1 MWTEPPFAF
10 AGIGDEAGPGLADQL
25 AALSTLDWTGIEL
38 RSVDGIALADLDE
51 PAFAS
56 VAEAVADA
64 GLSVVCVDS
73 RIGDW
78 AHTVTGPFDADLRE
92 LDILARRC
100 AALGCRYL
108 RVMSY
113 PNAGL
118 DEREW
123 RGRAVERIRVLT
135 DRAARAGVVL
145 LHENCAG
152 WAADDADRVLDLLD
166 TVASP
171 ALGLLFDTGNG
182 VAHGYS
188 AYDLLAEVVEHVA
201 HVHVKDATGG
211 GERTVYTLPGEGD
224 ARVADCLGLLLDH
237 GYRGAV
243 SIEPHLATV
252 PHAGTQ
258 TAPDARAR
266 FVAAGRALGALVR
279 DEVLACATLLAEHG
293 R

>member
-1 MWTEPPFAF
+1 MWTEPPFVL
-10 AGIGDEAGPGLADQL
+10 AGIGDEAGPGLDDQL

-51 PAFAS
+51 PTFASVAAS
-56 VAEAVADA
+56 VAEA
-64 GLSVVCVDS
+64 GLCVVCVDS

-100 AALGCRYL
+100 VALGCRYL
-108 RVMSY
+108 RIMSY

-118 DEREW
+118 DERDW
-123 RGRAVERIRVLT
+123 RRRAVERIRVLT

-152 WAADDADRVLDLLD
+152 WAADDAGRMLDLLD

-182 VAHGYS
+182 IAHGYS
-188 AYDLLAEVVEHVA
+188 AYDLLTEVVEHVA

-211 GERTVYTLPGEGD
+211 GERTVYTLPGDGD
-224 ARVADCLGLLLDH
+224 ARVADCLSLLSAN

-252 PHAGTQ
+252 PHAGTE
-258 TAPDARAR
+258 TAPDAGAR
-266 FVAAGRALGALVR
+266 FVAAGRALDALVR
-279 DEVLACATLLAEHG
+279 DEVLARATPLAEHG